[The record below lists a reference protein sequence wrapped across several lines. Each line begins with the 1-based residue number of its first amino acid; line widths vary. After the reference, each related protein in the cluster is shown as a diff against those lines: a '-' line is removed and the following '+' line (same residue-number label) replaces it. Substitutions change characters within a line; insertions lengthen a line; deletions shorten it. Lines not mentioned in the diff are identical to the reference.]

1 MVLRKKKSH
10 RNKRKTQQWEKK
22 KVYKRR
28 QRRRYFS
35 VYINKLKNLRRK
47 KVCKF
52 LWEGRIAQ
60 HWKKKFS
67 IIHNI
72 VAVLPANNTQNI
84 QIPSLQLKKKK
95 SMVLMMLENVNPK
108 FISSAK
114 KVSSCSVF
122 YYVTELH
129 SNVQLKKFLSLVFFL
144 LLSKAAKVI

>member
-1 MVLRKKKSH
+1 MSFPSLSFLFEQMFHFLPISARCRNKQRNFTSLQLIIAKIEEKKNILLIHKNKRKYGASKKKSH
-10 RNKRKTQQWEKK
+10 RNKRKKQQWEKK

-72 VAVLPANNTQNI
+72 VAVLPANNTRI
-84 QIPSLQLKKKK
+84 
-95 SMVLMMLENVNPK
+95 
-108 FISSAK
+108 
-114 KVSSCSVF
+114 
-122 YYVTELH
+122 
-129 SNVQLKKFLSLVFFL
+129 
-144 LLSKAAKVI
+144 